1 MNSLFCPGLGFRV
14 PLCLMVIG
22 IQERDITKRVGHC
35 EFFLG
40 DLSLFFYLQ
49 IDVIFSCLM

>member
-1 MNSLFCPGLGFRV
+1 V